1 MNDIHSYHKK
11 KNITT
16 IEEANLYLNDV
27 FIPKYNAR
35 FALLIDNN
43 RNCFISLDKSFN
55 YNKELAVWSEHE
67 IYHNSYLKY
76 DKQYHIILDR
86 NQKYYIPFSGK
97 IKVYTFLDGSNH
109 ILFEDK
115 WYDIKTIRDYQT
127 ENKQLS
133 YFTKTQESS

>member
-1 MNDIHSYHKK
+1 MCSFQN
-11 KNITT
+11 TT
-16 IEEANLYLNDV
+16 LDSL
-27 FIPKYNAR
+27 F
-35 FALLIDNN
+35 LLI
-43 RNCFISLDKSFN
+43 ISLDKSFN